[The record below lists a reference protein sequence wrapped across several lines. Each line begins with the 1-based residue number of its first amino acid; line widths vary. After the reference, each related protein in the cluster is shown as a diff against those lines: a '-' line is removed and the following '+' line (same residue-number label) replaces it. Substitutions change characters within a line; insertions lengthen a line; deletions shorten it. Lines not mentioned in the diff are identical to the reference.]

1 MEQAFIIL
9 YQVVYAFSFLV
20 LISLGLAVI
29 FGMMRVI
36 NLAQG
41 EFMMLGAYTCNLAV
55 KQGVNFWL
63 SFVLA
68 ALAVGLFGILV
79 ERILIRFLYGRIVD
93 TLLATWGLSIFI
105 VGSTTVIM
113 GPTTESLPAPFG
125 NVNFGNYGIPAYSL
139 ALILMALACLAV

>member
-1 MEQAFIIL
+1 MDQILIIL
-9 YQVVYAFSFLV
+9 YQIVYAASFLV

-41 EFMMLGAYTCNLAV
+41 EFMMIGAYTCNIAV
-55 KQGVNFWL
+55 KQGANLWV
-63 SFVLA
+63 SFGLA
-68 ALAVGLFGILV
+68 ALVVGLFGILV

-93 TLLATWGLSIFI
+93 TLLATWGLSIFV
-105 VGSTTVIM
+105 VGATTVVM

-125 NVNFGNYGIPAYSL
+125 NI
-139 ALILMALACLAV
+139 